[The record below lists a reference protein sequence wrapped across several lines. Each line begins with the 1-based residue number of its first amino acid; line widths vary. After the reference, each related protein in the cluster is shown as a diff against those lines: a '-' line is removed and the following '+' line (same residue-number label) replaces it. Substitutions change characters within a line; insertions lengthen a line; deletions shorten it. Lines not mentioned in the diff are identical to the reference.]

1 MSSETDSV
9 ASVERLL
16 AALKDHVYPIIYI
29 GLLIHSTVQ
38 ITAFRERLKTV
49 EILTYGI
56 HDRVRPD
63 RQQENKNEQH
73 D

>member
-1 MSSETDSV
+1 VSSETDSV

>member
-1 MSSETDSV
+1 MSDASESV
-9 ASVERLL
+9 ANVERLL
-16 AALKDHVYPIIYI
+16 TALKDHVYPIIYI

-56 HDRVRPD
+56 HDRVRSEKTRAED
-63 RQQENKNEQH
+63 NE
-73 D
+73 